1 MTPYDLILGCLIFAA
16 SAHFI
21 SIAVLLVRPYVRRPS
36 APDKRPPVTILRPAT
51 GIENNIEKTLASAF
65 AIDYPEF
72 EIVFCVQDPADAVIP
87 LVERLMAEHPN
98 VPSRLLVGD
107 DRISINPKLNNLV
120 KGWRAARYEWI
131 VMADSNVLIPP
142 NYLDD
147 LLSRWT
153 ADVGLVC
160 SPPVGTRPEGVGA
173 ELECA
178 FLNTYQARWQLTAD
192 AFGIGFAQGK
202 TMLWRRDILDRAG
215 GIAALASE
223 PAEDAASTKIVN
235 EAGYRVRLVRNPYP
249 QPLGHRPLAEI
260 WKRQLRWARLRR
272 ATFPPLYATEL
283 VSGGFLPLTAAAILI
298 ALGPPTWPGF
308 VALFV
313 GWYGAELL
321 LATRMGWPVS
331 PRIALL
337 FLVRDLVLP
346 ILWIAGW
353 TGNTFVWRGNAM
365 DMQAMLSTRPTRRPL
380 SKRWP
385 SARVVRSFRALGA
398 FGGPAGE
405 SLRAHASQFRSQAIQ
420 KWKTG
425 IGKTRNTT
433 R

>member
-1 MTPYDLILGCLIFAA
+1 MTLYDLILGCLIFAA

-21 SIAVLLVRPYVRRPS
+21 SIAVLLVRPYVRRPLV
-36 APDKRPPVTILRPAT
+36 PEKRPPVTILRPAT
-51 GIENNIEKTLASAF
+51 GLENNIEETLASAF

-72 EIVFCVQDPADAVIP
+72 EIVFCVQDSADPVIP
-87 LVERLMAEHPN
+87 LIERLMREHPN
-98 VPSRLLVGD
+98 VSSRLLVGD

-153 ADVGLVC
+153 DEVGLVC

-235 EAGYRVRLVRNPYP
+235 DAGYRVRLVRHPFP
-249 QPLGHRPLAEI
+249 QPLGRRPIAEI

-272 ATFPPLYATEL
+272 ATFAPLYATEL

-308 VALFV
+308 ILLFV

-321 LATRMGWPVS
+321 LAARMGWPVS
-331 PRIALL
+331 ARIALL
-337 FLVRDLVLP
+337 LLVRDLSLP

-365 DMQAMLSTRPTRRPL
+365 DMEAMLSTRRQRPPL
-380 SKRWP
+380 AERWH
-385 SARVVRSFRALGA
+385 SVRVTRSFRALGA
-398 FGGPAGE
+398 FKGPAGGA
-405 SLRAHASQFRSQAIQ
+405 LRAQALQFRAQAIQ